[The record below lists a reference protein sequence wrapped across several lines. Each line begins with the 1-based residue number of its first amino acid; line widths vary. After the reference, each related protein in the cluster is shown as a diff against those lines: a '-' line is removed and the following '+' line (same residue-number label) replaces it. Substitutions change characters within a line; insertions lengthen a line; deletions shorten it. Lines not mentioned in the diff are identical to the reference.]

1 MNKIMLLDGNSI
13 VNRAFYGVPLLT
25 NSQGTYT
32 NGIYGFLN
40 ILFKLIEEDQPDY
53 IAVAFDLKA
62 PTFRH
67 KVFKEYKGNRKGMP
81 DELVVQIPILK
92 QLLEAMGIT
101 ILEMEGYEADDIL
114 GTLAKAAE
122 KNGMSP
128 IVVSGDRD
136 LLQLASDI
144 TKIRIPKTRGGKT
157 EIEDYYEKDLIDKFG
172 VTAQEYIEVKAL
184 MGDSSD
190 NIPGVPGIGE
200 KTAYKI
206 IHEYHNIENAI
217 ANSEKIKPARVSE
230 NLRVYEEQARQSKYL
245 ATICTDVPIEINWE
259 SLKMHEL
266 MNPKVYEWFKQLEFK
281 SFFDRFKT
289 TVARAANPSK
299 NRNHKKV
306 DGINELTEVIKDILL
321 KGEFAFL
328 IFKENHKILGIS
340 CCYDGSDGIWIEA
353 SPTLPI
359 EEIMNKT
366 KELFESRKIKKIT
379 HDAKSTMH
387 ILSRFGISLN
397 NLSFDTM
404 LGAYILNPIK
414 DSYGFDDLAHDYL
427 GEIFPSEEELLGKGK
442 NKKLLS
448 DLEENKITD
457 ITSEQACIVFHA
469 SKIMEEKIKENN
481 QEFLYYEIELPLI
494 EVLFSMEKHGFKI
507 DINRLKEYIE
517 ELTEKI
523 DILTNNIYN
532 LAGEKF
538 NINSPKQLGSIL
550 FEKLMLPVE
559 KKTKTGYSTA
569 AEVLEKLKN
578 KHPIINQIL
587 EYRQLVKLKTTYGDG
602 LYAAVNKETG
612 KLHSTFHQTIT
623 ATGRISST
631 EPNLQ
636 NIPIKLEMGRKI
648 RKVFIPQS
656 KEYLL
661 LDGDYSQIE
670 LRVLAHVAQDETL
683 IDAFRSG
690 ADIHKIT
697 ASKVF
702 KVPVEEVTSLQRSN
716 AKAVNF
722 GIIYGIGAF
731 SLSQDLNISRKEAEE
746 YIESYFEKYPKVKE
760 YMNRTVEN
768 AKESGYVT
776 TLFGRRRPIPE
787 ISSKNFNL
795 RSFGERVA
803 MNTPIQGTAADIIKI
818 AMVRVY
824 KKLKE
829 RNLRSRLILQVHD
842 ELLVEVH
849 KDELEEVKEIL
860 KNEME
865 NAVKL
870 DVPLEVDIHFGDTWF
885 EAK

>member
-1 MNKIMLLDGNSI
+1 
-13 VNRAFYGVPLLT
+13 
-25 NSQGTYT
+25 
-32 NGIYGFLN
+32 
-40 ILFKLIEEDQPDY
+40 
-53 IAVAFDLKA
+53 
-62 PTFRH
+62 
-67 KVFKEYKGNRKGMP
+67 
-81 DELVVQIPILK
+81 
-92 QLLEAMGIT
+92 
-101 ILEMEGYEADDIL
+101 
-114 GTLAKAAE
+114 
-122 KNGMSP
+122 
-128 IVVSGDRD
+128 
-136 LLQLASDI
+136 
-144 TKIRIPKTRGGKT
+144 
-157 EIEDYYEKDLIDKFG
+157 
-172 VTAQEYIEVKAL
+172 
-184 MGDSSD
+184 
-190 NIPGVPGIGE
+190 
-200 KTAYKI
+200 
-206 IHEYHNIENAI
+206 
-217 ANSEKIKPARVSE
+217 
-230 NLRVYEEQARQSKYL
+230 
-245 ATICTDVPIEINWE
+245 
-259 SLKMHEL
+259 
-266 MNPKVYEWFKQLEFK
+266 
-281 SFFDRFKT
+281 
-289 TVARAANPSK
+289 
-299 NRNHKKV
+299 
-306 DGINELTEVIKDILL
+306 
-321 KGEFAFL
+321 
-328 IFKENHKILGIS
+328 
-340 CCYDGSDGIWIEA
+340 
-353 SPTLPI
+353 
-359 EEIMNKT
+359 
-366 KELFESRKIKKIT
+366 
-379 HDAKSTMH
+379 MH